1 MYLYILAS
9 LILNTSDIHNMVLVW
24 EPKIRVRVSFLR
36 TYLLAA
42 VLFTSQRLSNRR
54 PHCFIQAAA
63 SAASSSVTDAV
74 HLIALLCVSASST
87 SAPSSASAQLVAHP
101 PVSPLGARTTHI
113 LGLFCNGVVWVP
125 PRRVL
130 PFVGRAPPLLL
141 RLRVSCATPAVP
153 LGSAL
158 LSCMYQPIKP
168 KA

>member
-1 MYLYILAS
+1 MYLCIYTGEPH
-9 LILNTSDIHNMVLVW
+9 ILNTSDIHNMVW

-113 LGLFCNGVVWVP
+113 LGPRALLQRCGVGSTTP
-125 PRRVL
+125 CAPLRRS
-130 PFVGRAPPLLL
+130 RAAPVAAPTRVVCHPCCSTL
-141 RLRVSCATPAVP
+141 RL
-153 LGSAL
+153 
-158 LSCMYQPIKP
+158 Y
-168 KA
+168 